1 MKLYKTTQKADA
13 VNDMAHALGDDRAAA
28 GLSRSSPNTPN
39 KNNSVPGSLRDRYTN
54 GGQNTENENT
64 FIRGDNVPTSRIVG
78 FGTSPPVGALQ
89 RGGGKSFKERA
100 FSKLERV
107 KRKTQEALQARKE
120 RQTHFH
126 HEGQS
131 GGNNV
136 SPGSASNNEA
146 ARQMQ
151 RAIRRESVSDVVMSA
166 TSAAELLF
174 ELRACLEDSDG
185 GGDGGGGGEVD
196 VSAHDMIAE
205 MTHLCEERRARLAG
219 LAGDEGLSETNLVL
233 VLETIEKVNG
243 ALDSGIG
250 GSSNAFSTSTTT
262 IAVNG
267 EDEDGVPLPPVNPL
281 GVSPGNPFATPV
293 ASASSPTTPAPTT
306 RTVAP
311 TDVPQTPEE
320 EEAALAAAIAAS
332 LQIEEENKQKQASSS
347 SPPTQHHHQQ
357 QQVSR
362 SNDIGNLI
370 DF

>member
-1 MKLYKTTQKADA
+1 M
-13 VNDMAHALGDDRAAA
+13 NDMAHALGDDRAFA

-39 KNNSVPGSLRDRYTN
+39 ANNSVPGSLHDRYTN
-54 GGQNTENENT
+54 NGQNTENDDNA

-100 FSKLERV
+100 FSKLEQV

-131 GGNNV
+131 GNV
-136 SPGSASNNEA
+136 SPGRASNNEA

-151 RAIRRESVSDVVMSA
+151 RTIRRKSVSDVVASA

>member
-1 MKLYKTTQKADA
+1 M
-13 VNDMAHALGDDRAAA
+13 NDMAHALGDDRAA

-39 KNNSVPGSLRDRYTN
+39 TNNSLPGSLRDRYTN
-54 GGQNTENENT
+54 NGQNTENDNT

-100 FSKLERV
+100 FSKLEQV

-174 ELRACLEDSDG
+174 ELNACLEDSDG
-185 GGDGGGGGEVD
+185 GGDGGGGGGGEVD
-196 VSAHDMIAE
+196 VSATNMIAD

-233 VLETIEKVNG
+233 VLVTIEKVNG

-250 GSSNAFSTSTTT
+250 GSANAFASTTT

-347 SPPTQHHHQQ
+347 SPPTQHHQQQ

>member
-1 MKLYKTTQKADA
+1 M
-13 VNDMAHALGDDRAAA
+13 NDMAHALGDDRAA

-39 KNNSVPGSLRDRYTN
+39 TNNSLPGSLRDRYTN
-54 GGQNTENENT
+54 NGQNTT
-64 FIRGDNVPTSRIVG
+64 TSTDFIRGDNVPTSRIVG
-78 FGTSPPVGALQ
+78 FGTSPPVGVLQ

-100 FSKLERV
+100 FSKLEQV

-131 GGNNV
+131 GNV
-136 SPGSASNNEA
+136 SPGSASNEA

-151 RAIRRESVSDVVMSA
+151 RAIRRESVSDVVASA

-196 VSAHDMIAE
+196 VSTHDMIAE

-250 GSSNAFSTSTTT
+250 GSSNAFASTTT

-293 ASASSPTTPAPTT
+293 ASASSPTTPAPTS

-347 SPPTQHHHQQ
+347 PPTQHHQQ
-357 QQVSR
+357 QQVSS

>member
-1 MKLYKTTQKADA
+1 
-13 VNDMAHALGDDRAAA
+13 
-28 GLSRSSPNTPN
+28 
-39 KNNSVPGSLRDRYTN
+39 
-54 GGQNTENENT
+54 
-64 FIRGDNVPTSRIVG
+64 
-78 FGTSPPVGALQ
+78 
-89 RGGGKSFKERA
+89 
-100 FSKLERV
+100 
-107 KRKTQEALQARKE
+107 
-120 RQTHFH
+120 
-126 HEGQS
+126 
-131 GGNNV
+131 
-136 SPGSASNNEA
+136 
-146 ARQMQ
+146 
-151 RAIRRESVSDVVMSA
+151 
-166 TSAAELLF
+166 
-174 ELRACLEDSDG
+174 LEDSDG

-205 MTHLCEERRARLAG
+205 MTHLCEERRARLSG

-347 SPPTQHHHQQ
+347 SPPTQHHQQQ

>member
-1 MKLYKTTQKADA
+1 MMKMFEIAKHQQKADA
-13 VNDMAHALGDDRAAA
+13 VNDMAHALGDDRAA

-39 KNNSVPGSLRDRYTN
+39 KKNSLPGSLRDRYTN
-54 GGQNTENENT
+54 GGQNTENDNT

-78 FGTSPPVGALQ
+78 FGTSPPVGVLQ

-100 FSKLERV
+100 FSKLEQV

-131 GGNNV
+131 SNNM

-151 RAIRRESVSDVVMSA
+151 RAIRRESVSDVVASA

-196 VSAHDMIAE
+196 ASTHDMIAE

-250 GSSNAFSTSTTT
+250 GSSNAFASTTT
-262 IAVNG
+262 IAVNR

-293 ASASSPTTPAPTT
+293 ASASSPTTPAPTS

-332 LQIEEENKQKQASSS
+332 LQIEEENEQKQASSS
-347 SPPTQHHHQQ
+347 PTTQHHHQQ
-357 QQVSR
+357 QQVSS

>member
-1 MKLYKTTQKADA
+1 M
-13 VNDMAHALGDDRAAA
+13 NDMAHALGDDRAA
-28 GLSRSSPNTPN
+28 GLVKSSPNTPN
-39 KNNSVPGSLRDRYTN
+39 KNNSLPGSLRDRYTN
-54 GGQNTENENT
+54 GGQNTENDNT

-78 FGTSPPVGALQ
+78 FGTSPPVGVLQ

-100 FSKLERV
+100 FSKLEQV

-131 GGNNV
+131 GNNM

-151 RAIRRESVSDVVMSA
+151 RAIRRESVSDVVASA

-196 VSAHDMIAE
+196 VSTHDMIAE

-250 GSSNAFSTSTTT
+250 GSSNAFASTTT

-293 ASASSPTTPAPTT
+293 ASASSPTTPAPTS

-347 SPPTQHHHQQ
+347 PPTQHHHQQ
-357 QQVSR
+357 QQVSS

>member
-1 MKLYKTTQKADA
+1 M
-13 VNDMAHALGDDRAAA
+13 NDMAHALGDDRAA

-39 KNNSVPGSLRDRYTN
+39 KKNSLPGSLRDRYTN
-54 GGQNTENENT
+54 GGQNTENDNT

-78 FGTSPPVGALQ
+78 FGTSPPVGVLQ

-100 FSKLERV
+100 FSKLEQV

-151 RAIRRESVSDVVMSA
+151 RAIRRESVSDVVASA

-196 VSAHDMIAE
+196 ASTHDMIAE

-250 GSSNAFSTSTTT
+250 GSSNAFASTTT
-262 IAVNG
+262 IAVNR

-293 ASASSPTTPAPTT
+293 ASASSPTTPAPTS
-306 RTVAP
+306 RTVVP

-332 LQIEEENKQKQASSS
+332 LQIEEENEQKQASSS
-347 SPPTQHHHQQ
+347 PTTQHHHQQ
-357 QQVSR
+357 QQVSS